1 MKPDVKKIIADIK
14 ATKGNRK
21 FCNGLAGTLQ
31 DDNYASSICK
41 YVKTVTPERIDLLI
55 EYTENLEAEV
65 TDMAVQLAN
74 AESKCRELAA
84 DNAGLK
90 NPENW
95 LSQSD
100 YGYEASEVATQ
111 NGATEDESL
120 RAGMIAI
127 INRIGTQATD
137 AFLAEVR
144 ASAIP
149 EGYVLVPQQIFLD
162 PSDIE
167 SICSQCGDGH
177 ESGYGDFT
185 DGLLWVGNIQ
195 RDDGSIV
202 HGLHISSADYTEE
215 GGVTVCEFSAQ
226 LRKGDAL

>member
-1 MKPDVKKIIADIK
+1 MN
-14 ATKGNRK
+14 ATEKDNVFYCDCGFSWRRGMSGSHN
-21 FCNGLAGTLQ
+21 CEDGLRAKL
-31 DDNYASSICK
+31 
-41 YVKTVTPERIDLLI
+41 
-55 EYTENLEAEV
+55 

-74 AESKCRELAA
+74 AESKCRELAV
-84 DNAGLK
+84 DNASLK

-95 LSQSD
+95 LLQSD

-127 INRIGTQATD
+127 INRIGTPATD

-167 SICSQCGDGH
+167 SICSQCGDG
-177 ESGYGDFT
+177 
-185 DGLLWVGNIQ
+185 
-195 RDDGSIV
+195 
-202 HGLHISSADYTEE
+202 
-215 GGVTVCEFSAQ
+215 
-226 LRKGDAL
+226 